1 MIDVDHHRGADLWN
15 RVAYNV
21 ITRLVSSWG
30 RERRGRHRGEGLH
43 VAEAAYFD
51 ILIGESECGN
61 PRGGVCNLTPS
72 PALPFRAPLPTPLS
86 FPTLVRPCT
95 IPPLPPFIPPPSL
108 VRFAISLR
116 DASRLPFS
124 RHLRAGN
131 LLLIA
136 TAKETLV
143 RGDDCTRFDAVSRFD
158 GYFFFF

>member
-1 MIDVDHHRGADLWN
+1 M
-15 RVAYNV
+15 
-21 ITRLVSSWG
+21 
-30 RERRGRHRGEGLH
+30 
-43 VAEAAYFD
+43 AEAAYFD

-72 PALPFRAPLPTPLS
+72 PPLPSRAPLPTPLS

-124 RHLRAGN
+124 RHLRVGN